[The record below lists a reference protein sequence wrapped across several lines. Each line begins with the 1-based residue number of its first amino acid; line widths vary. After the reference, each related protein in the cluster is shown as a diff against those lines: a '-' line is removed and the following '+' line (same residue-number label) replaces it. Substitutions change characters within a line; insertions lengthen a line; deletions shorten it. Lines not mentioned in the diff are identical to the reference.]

1 MNKIK
6 TNISLKPYN
15 TFGIECRS
23 RYFIALNEEKDIAA
37 VSGLLSREKL
47 KKLVIGGGSNLLFK
61 DDIFEGLAI
70 LNRLKGISI
79 VSENEREVIIEAKGG
94 EVWDDLV
101 RYCVERNYYGIENLS
116 LIPGT
121 AGAAPVQ
128 NIGAYGVELQDV
140 FHSLTAIHLQ
150 SGKRKDFGKEEC
162 RFAYRNSYFKSQEPD
177 TYLIEGV
184 RIKLS
189 KIKKFKL
196 NYAHLK
202 EQLPENPELKEVR
215 ALIIR
220 IRQHKLPD
228 TEVLGNAGSFFKNP
242 FVSRKKLNELK
253 ALYPTIPFY
262 ENGDK
267 IKIAAGWLIEQAGW
281 KGKRIGNAGVH
292 SQQALVL
299 VNYGGCSGKDILSLA
314 SMIEN
319 SVLEKFG
326 IHLEREVR
334 VY

>member
-23 RYFIALNEEKDIAA
+23 RYFIALNEEKDVAA

-61 DDIFEGLAI
+61 DDVFEGLAI

-79 VSENEREVIIEAKGG
+79 VSENERKVIIEAKGG

-150 SGKRKDFGKEEC
+150 SGERKDFGKEEC

-177 TYLIEGV
+177 TYLIESV

-196 NYAHLK
+196 DYAHLK

-299 VNYGGCSGKDILSLA
+299 VNYGGSSGKDILSLA